1 MSEFAD
7 DWITTGWSRGPA
19 DLGYLPPRKTS
30 SKQLPSWPRTAR
42 KRRNRWHSKFEKCT
56 AR

>member
-1 MSEFAD
+1 
-7 DWITTGWSRGPA
+7 
-19 DLGYLPPRKTS
+19 LPPRKTS